1 MVGIVKRKPTPAE
14 YIEPGSMLHTHVHP
28 ETDSYISAVTRPTGR
43 RSASI
48 TDLYVPE
55 EHRQKGIGKM
65 LLNSMMQQFPSLQ
78 GQVSSKIA
86 AKNAYAAGRRMAGN
100 ESASLDDV
108 YKKIDEDSSVNMWT
122 PKAEGGEIDE
132 PGITAY
138 HGSPHDFEQFDMSK
152 IGTGEGAQAFGHGLY
167 FAQNEGVAKGYRDV
181 LAGKVDAPQLRVG
194 DKTYP
199 VKGGGWADRKEELL
213 HRLFKEAKSHRIDNQ
228 GQPLGQYSDE
238 AIESELRSMR
248 APEELR
254 RWAET
259 ELKGAGP
266 IDVANPGHMYE
277 VHIKAHPDH
286 FLDWDKALWEQ
297 PEAIRRLAGWSPE
310 HEKKYYDWQKND
322 TDSLFAALE
331 GKGDHTPTR
340 QPVRP
345 HGSLPMSMKG
355 SDIYEHIKN
364 KFGAADWPIDADAQ
378 TRAKY
383 RNGAA
388 HRASQ
393 HLLEHGIKGIKYL
406 DAGSRG
412 ISDKPTSNYVVFDDK
427 LVNVKRKYA
436 KGGTVQRTPKP
447 VSDGSIVN
455 RALML
460 TSKKA

>member
-122 PKAEGGEIDE
+122 PKAEGGEVGE

-138 HGSPHDFEQFDMSK
+138 HGSPHDFERFDMSK

-167 FAQNEGVAKGYRDV
+167 FAQNENVAKGYRDA

-248 APEELR
+248 ASDELR
-254 RWAET
+254 RWAES

-322 TDSLFAALE
+322 TDSLLAALE
-331 GKGDHTPTR
+331 GNGDHTPTR

-345 HGSLPMSMKG
+345 QGSLPMSTKG

-364 KFGAADWPIDADAQ
+364 KFGAVDWPIDADAQ
-378 TRAKY
+378 TRATY

-393 HLLEHGIKGIKYL
+393 HLLEHGIKGIRYL

-412 ISDKPTSNYVVFDDK
+412 ASDKPTSNYVVFDDK

-436 KGGTVQRTPKP
+436 KGGTVQRSPKP
-447 VSDGSIVN
+447 VSDGSIVT